1 MSFNVNAKKTQTF
14 GGNTPVWLEVR
25 GVKPAGG
32 SLIDAYIEEG
42 RIYPAGTPVY
52 LDGMGGNLVPFEVF
66 ELQDDVSDA
75 QVTVKVAAGSL
86 GTIPNTDTVF
96 MLMPATGWVG
106 EKAAAPS
113 AVQIDASG
121 FYDLTITANDF
132 GDASEGDFLVIA
144 DSSSG
149 KTMISKV
156 NGLLWNDIEIEVGAT
171 AATGAVVDDGRVL
184 ASRIPYISDY
194 AKSVLSNIQFEEE

>member
-32 SLIDAYIEEG
+32 SLIDAYIEGG

-66 ELQDDVSDA
+66 ELQDDVSA
-75 QVTVKVAAGSL
+75 SAGTVTVKVAAGSL

-121 FYDLTITANDF
+121 FYDLTITADDF
-132 GDASEGDFLVIA
+132 GDASKAIFL
-144 DSSSG
+144 SLP
-149 KTMISKV
+149 T
-156 NGLLWNDIEIEVGAT
+156 L
-171 AATGAVVDDGRVL
+171 VL
-184 ASRIPYISDY
+184 ER
-194 AKSVLSNIQFEEE
+194 L

>member
-1 MSFNVNAKKTQTF
+1 
-14 GGNTPVWLEVR
+14 
-25 GVKPAGG
+25 
-32 SLIDAYIEEG
+32 
-42 RIYPAGTPVY
+42 
-52 LDGMGGNLVPFEVF
+52 MGGNLVPFEVF

-121 FYDLTITANDF
+121 FYDLTITADDF
-132 GDASEGDFLVIA
+132 GDASKGDFLVIA

>member
-52 LDGMGGNLVPFEVF
+52 LDGMGGNLAPFEVF
-66 ELQDDVSDA
+66 ELQGDVSDGD
-75 QVTVKVAAGSL
+75 VTVKVAAGSL

-106 EKAAAPS
+106 AKAAAPS

-132 GDASEGDFLVIA
+132 GEASGGDLLVIA

>member
-1 MSFNVNAKKTQTF
+1 MSFNVNAKKTQTI

-52 LDGMGGNLVPFEVF
+52 LDGMGGNLAPFEVF
-66 ELQDDVSDA
+66 ELQGDVSDGT
-75 QVTVKVAAGSL
+75 VTVKVAAGSL

-106 EKAAAPS
+106 AKAAAPS

-121 FYDLTITANDF
+121 FYDLTITADDF
-132 GDASEGDFLVIA
+132 GEASGGDLLVIA

>member
-1 MSFNVNAKKTQTF
+1 MSFNVNAKKTQTI

-52 LDGMGGNLVPFEVF
+52 LDGMGGNLAPFEVF
-66 ELQDDVSDA
+66 ELQGDVSDE
-75 QVTVKVAAGSL
+75 QVTAKVAAGSL

-106 EKAAAPS
+106 AKAAAPS

-132 GDASEGDFLVIA
+132 GDASVGDFLVIA

>member
-1 MSFNVNAKKTQTF
+1 MSFNVNAKKTQTI

-52 LDGMGGNLVPFEVF
+52 LDGMGGNLAPFEVF
-66 ELQDDVSDA
+66 ELQGDVSDGD
-75 QVTVKVAAGSL
+75 VTVKVAAGSL

-106 EKAAAPS
+106 AKAAAPS

-132 GDASEGDFLVIA
+132 GEASGGDFLVIA

>member
-66 ELQDDVSDA
+66 ELQGDVSDGT
-75 QVTVKVAAGSL
+75 VTVKVAAGSL
-86 GTIPNTDTVF
+86 GTIPNADTVF
-96 MLMPATGWVG
+96 MPMPATGWVG
-106 EKAAAPS
+106 AKAAAPS

>member
-1 MSFNVNAKKTQTF
+1 
-14 GGNTPVWLEVR
+14 
-25 GVKPAGG
+25 
-32 SLIDAYIEEG
+32 
-42 RIYPAGTPVY
+42 
-52 LDGMGGNLVPFEVF
+52 MGGNLVPFEVF
-66 ELQDDVSDA
+66 ELQGDVSDA
-75 QVTVKVAAGSL
+75 QVTAKVAAGSL

-106 EKAAAPS
+106 AKAAAPS

-156 NGLLWNDIEIEVGAT
+156 NGLLWNDIEIEAGAT
-171 AATGAVVDDGRVL
+171 AATGAVVDDGGCSQAAYRTYL
-184 ASRIPYISDY
+184 TMQ
-194 AKSVLSNIQFEEE
+194 KSVLSNIQFEEE

>member
-1 MSFNVNAKKTQTF
+1 MSFNVNAKKTQTI

-52 LDGMGGNLVPFEVF
+52 LDGMGGNLAPFEVF
-66 ELQDDVSDA
+66 ELQGDVSNGD
-75 QVTVKVAAGSL
+75 VTVKVAAGSL

-106 EKAAAPS
+106 AKAAAPS

-132 GDASEGDFLVIA
+132 GEASGGDLLVIA

>member
-1 MSFNVNAKKTQTF
+1 MSFNVNAKKTQTI

-52 LDGMGGNLVPFEVF
+52 LDGMGGNLAPFEVF
-66 ELQDDVSDA
+66 ELQGDVSDGD
-75 QVTVKVAAGSL
+75 VTVKVAAGSL

-106 EKAAAPS
+106 AKAAAPS

-132 GDASEGDFLVIA
+132 GEASGGDLLVIA

>member
-1 MSFNVNAKKTQTF
+1 MSFNVNAKKTQTI

-32 SLIDAYIEEG
+32 SLIDEYIEEG

-52 LDGMGGNLVPFEVF
+52 LDGMGGNLTPFEVF
-66 ELQDDVSDA
+66 ELQGDVSDQ
-75 QVTVKVAAGSL
+75 QVTAKVAAGSL

-106 EKAAAPS
+106 AKAAAPS

-121 FYDLTITANDF
+121 FYDLTITADDF
-132 GDASEGDFLVIA
+132 GDASKGDFLVIA

>member
-52 LDGMGGNLVPFEVF
+52 LDGMGGDLAPFEVF
-66 ELQDDVSDA
+66 ELQGDVSNGD
-75 QVTVKVAAGSL
+75 VTVKVAAGSL

-106 EKAAAPS
+106 AKAAAPS

-121 FYDLTITANDF
+121 FYDLTITADDF
-132 GDASEGDFLVIA
+132 GEASGGDLLVIA